1 MLCAAAVTAEFVG
14 GKPWAHLDIANKEFA
29 TKDTPLCPEG
39 GTGYGVALFDAFL
52 RQRE

>member
-1 MLCAAAVTAEFVG
+1 LLGEFVN

-29 TKDTPLCPEG
+29 TKDTPVCPEG
-39 GTGYGVALFDAFL
+39 ATGYGVALFDAFL